1 MTLFTMNITL
11 NGKNEQVR
19 DGLSLF
25 KLIEL
30 FHLRPERVAVELN
43 KKVIGREEYTSRRVS
58 EGDTIEIV
66 HMVGGGAF

>member
-1 MTLFTMNITL
+1 MRITL
-11 NGKNEQVR
+11 NGKTEEIR
-19 DGLSLF
+19 ESMTLL
-25 KLIEL
+25 KLMEF

-43 KKVIGREEYTSRRVS
+43 KKVIRQEDYASSRVR